1 MPLIQNISENYPF
14 ISLFSAIILIL
25 GLYQV
30 GDILFKNKN
39 LQNIFLE
46 ISDLNYQKIF
56 IATNFILLI
65 FYPIILFA
73 KSNFFILIISFLIF
87 VLGLYK
93 LFLLF
98 GVIFKNFK
106 YVKIKISLNNL
117 DEIIVYISIFG
128 LFLLSIS
135 PNTHGDS
142 LGYHF
147 VVAQYIAENGFYPSD
162 LTHFHARLSGSG
174 EIIIAIGIIFGSEQ
188 FGSLIQFSG
197 LISVFGVFQKISNK
211 KKYFYFLLV
220 ATTPILL
227 FLTST
232 AKPQLLH
239 ACGSILVFCWFV
251 INEKENFKRKD
262 ELMKIFISLI
272 LLTVSINTKFNFIL
286 SSFILG
292 LFIFNYSLKK
302 NLIKELLIFIV
313 LIFSFF
319 YFPIIYWKFISF
331 GGFIF
336 SHIYSPVPLN
346 IAGMVE
352 FLEHLFEWGRHL
364 NYLIILIPYNAS
376 YFTSSIGVAF
386 IYLIL
391 MNLKNRNV
399 KKCFYIVV
407 FYLSIQ
413 YFFGQF
419 IARSFVEPF
428 FWIVVTTAKYG
439 TIINTKYF
447 DILCR
452 AQSIVVIVAIFF
464 GVYSLFPGSL
474 TKKLKENI
482 LSNNATGYSLFKW
495 ANEKLDEEDVVISY
509 HKAISLGKSK
519 YIQMDFTR
527 YVDLNDKNNINFVN
541 EILRKNPTY
550 FLTISYAN
558 QKPYLGIFKNCLG
571 EMIYNKEQVGNFE
584 ARNPFNKGDYYNG
597 HIYKFNIGKFP
608 KCSLSPLEFYK

>member
-1 MPLIQNISENYPF
+1 
-14 ISLFSAIILIL
+14 
-25 GLYQV
+25 
-30 GDILFKNKN
+30 
-39 LQNIFLE
+39 
-46 ISDLNYQKIF
+46 
-56 IATNFILLI
+56 
-65 FYPIILFA
+65 
-73 KSNFFILIISFLIF
+73 
-87 VLGLYK
+87 
-93 LFLLF
+93 
-98 GVIFKNFK
+98 
-106 YVKIKISLNNL
+106 
-117 DEIIVYISIFG
+117 
-128 LFLLSIS
+128 
-135 PNTHGDS
+135 
-142 LGYHF
+142 
-147 VVAQYIAENGFYPSD
+147 
-162 LTHFHARLSGSG
+162 
-174 EIIIAIGIIFGSEQ
+174 
-188 FGSLIQFSG
+188 
-197 LISVFGVFQKISNK
+197 
-211 KKYFYFLLV
+211 
-220 ATTPILL
+220 
-227 FLTST
+227 
-232 AKPQLLH
+232 
-239 ACGSILVFCWFV
+239 
-251 INEKENFKRKD
+251 
-262 ELMKIFISLI
+262 
-272 LLTVSINTKFNFIL
+272 
-286 SSFILG
+286 
-292 LFIFNYSLKK
+292 
-302 NLIKELLIFIV
+302 
-313 LIFSFF
+313 
-319 YFPIIYWKFISF
+319 
-331 GGFIF
+331 
-336 SHIYSPVPLN
+336 
-346 IAGMVE
+346 
-352 FLEHLFEWGRHL
+352 
-364 NYLIILIPYNAS
+364 
-376 YFTSSIGVAF
+376 AF